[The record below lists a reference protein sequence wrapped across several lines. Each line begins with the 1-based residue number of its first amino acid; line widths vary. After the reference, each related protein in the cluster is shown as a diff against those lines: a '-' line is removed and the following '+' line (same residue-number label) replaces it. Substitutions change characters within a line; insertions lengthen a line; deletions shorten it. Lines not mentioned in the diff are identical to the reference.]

1 MLLSLANEVGF
12 ALPPRAGRSMQDRAG
27 SSLPGAPG
35 HGRGRAARAGTSQVP
50 GGALPGGWQSPGDN
64 CLSAVSRSCSP
75 SAPAHPLHRPLV
87 PPRPAPPGAARP
99 AVGARRASRSN
110 TWSASAPLPAG
121 RGSPLAPA
129 NYKRRQ
135 ESRCPSCRL
144 LISKRA
150 LPNLSSPS
158 GSLLRARAVGTAY
171 SNLYTDACERIET
184 RFVFFFFFLPTN
196 NQAFFFLPFSPPWPK
211 GKLPGICRGRGG
223 RSGGQWRTPEPHG
236 NPLHPL
242 TPQKTVDLLEVPG

>member
-1 MLLSLANEVGF
+1 M
-12 ALPPRAGRSMQDRAG
+12 PPRAGRSMQDRAG

-110 TWSASAPLPAG
+110 TWRASAPLPAG

-184 RFVFFFFFLPTN
+184 RFVFFFFFYFQPTTKLFS
-196 NQAFFFLPFSPPWPK
+196 FFHFLPLGQRGSSPVSA
-211 GKLPGICRGRGG
+211 GAAEGVQGD
-223 RSGGQWRTPEPHG
+223 SGAHLSHMGT
-236 NPLHPL
+236 LSIL
-242 TPQKTVDLLEVPG
+242 